1 MLACMLVL
9 SAGIVSAAQV
19 DMSVDEYTLTG
30 DSVLETE
37 EDITYVTG
45 WQSYSVEATVE
56 GDPGAYQACL
66 VMGDAVDER
75 EIECKVVGVNASQSE
90 TVNFEKSE
98 WPENMSGRQTVSLV
112 VRDTN
117 ASDEPITTSS
127 KQVNILGE
135 NGDYD
140 GDGAS
145 NRVEIREGIE
155 PRNDDTD
162 GDGLSDG
169 EELKLPTALPNKSDT
184 DGDGLSDGIEVN
196 KYDSSPNEID
206 TDKDGLNDR
215 VEVNVHGTK
224 PHKADSDNDGLLDKA
239 ELKEHGS
246 DPTTKHSDDDGIP
259 DQKEV
264 NIWGTDPN
272 DVDSDSDGLNDDVE
286 VNGPTHPNVPDTDG
300 DGLTDG
306 EERNQYHT
314 RPDKVDTDGDGVN
327 DADEIKAG
335 TDPNG
340 QKLFLFS
347 PMEYPMETAVTII
360 GAFLAIGIGG
370 RYLWQRRNTPE
381 STHQVESEIPPTVSN
396 PTPIKNVNSDGEA
409 TETTVVN
416 REPLTDEDRIQQL
429 LDESGGRLH
438 QSEIVSQTGWSKSK
452 VSRLLSRMEEDGLI
466 SKISVGR
473 ENLIARS
480 GDEPR
485 HAGSAFED

>member
-1 MLACMLVL
+1 MSGYPLSGSRVYLVMLACMLVL

-196 KYDSSPNEID
+196 KYDSAQ
-206 TDKDGLNDR
+206 
-215 VEVNVHGTK
+215 TK
-224 PHKADSDNDGLLDKA
+224 
-239 ELKEHGS
+239 
-246 DPTTKHSDDDGIP
+246 
-259 DQKEV
+259 
-264 NIWGTDPN
+264 
-272 DVDSDSDGLNDDVE
+272 
-286 VNGPTHPNVPDTDG
+286 
-300 DGLTDG
+300 
-306 EERNQYHT
+306 
-314 RPDKVDTDGDGVN
+314 
-327 DADEIKAG
+327 
-335 TDPNG
+335 
-340 QKLFLFS
+340 
-347 PMEYPMETAVTII
+347 
-360 GAFLAIGIGG
+360 
-370 RYLWQRRNTPE
+370 
-381 STHQVESEIPPTVSN
+381 
-396 PTPIKNVNSDGEA
+396 
-409 TETTVVN
+409 
-416 REPLTDEDRIQQL
+416 
-429 LDESGGRLH
+429 
-438 QSEIVSQTGWSKSK
+438 
-452 VSRLLSRMEEDGLI
+452 
-466 SKISVGR
+466 
-473 ENLIARS
+473 
-480 GDEPR
+480 
-485 HAGSAFED
+485 